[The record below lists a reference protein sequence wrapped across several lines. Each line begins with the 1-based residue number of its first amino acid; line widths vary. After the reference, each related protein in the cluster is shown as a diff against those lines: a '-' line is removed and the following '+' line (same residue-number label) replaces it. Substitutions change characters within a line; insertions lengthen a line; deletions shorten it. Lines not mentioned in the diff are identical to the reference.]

1 MNKVT
6 MILLCSLVTMAAR
19 IIPQFISSLDKLP
32 RVIKKAML
40 LLPTA
45 ALGSLIFPLA
55 LTDFGSSWY
64 AGLGG
69 VVIAFIAGHKRTSMI
84 VAIILALIATM
95 LLLLI

>member
-1 MNKVT
+1 MNKIL

-19 IIPQFISSLDKLP
+19 IIPQYISSLEKLP
-32 RVIKKAML
+32 KSVKKAML

-55 LTDFGSSWY
+55 LTDFSSQWY

-69 VVIAFIAGHKRTSMI
+69 IAIAFIAGLKRRSMI
-84 VAIILALIATM
+84 VSIVFALIATI

>member
-1 MNKVT
+1 MNKVL
-6 MILLCSLVTMAAR
+6 MILLCSLVTMSAR
-19 IIPQFISSLDKLP
+19 IVPQYISSLDKLP
-32 RVIKKAML
+32 KVIKKAML

-55 LTDFGSSWY
+55 LTDFSSAWY

-69 VVIAFIAGHKRTSMI
+69 VVVAFLAGLKRTSMI
-84 VAIILALIATM
+84 VAIILALVATL

>member
-1 MNKVT
+1 MNKIL

-19 IIPQFISSLDKLP
+19 IIPQYISSLEKLP
-32 RVIKKAML
+32 KSVKKAML

-55 LTDFGSSWY
+55 LTDFASSWY

-69 VVIAFIAGHKRTSMI
+69 VVVAFFLGFKRTSMI
-84 VAIILALIATM
+84 VAIILALITT
-95 LLLLI
+95 LLLLMI

>member
-1 MNKVT
+1 MNKVL

-19 IIPQFISSLDKLP
+19 IVPQYISSLDKLP
-32 RVIKKAML
+32 KVIKKAML

-55 LTDFGSSWY
+55 LKDFSSAWY

-69 VVIAFIAGHKRTSMI
+69 VVVAFLAGLKRTSMI
-84 VAIILALIATM
+84 VAIILALVATL

>member
-1 MNKVT
+1 MNKVL

-19 IIPQFISSLDKLP
+19 IVPQYISSLDKLP
-32 RVIKKAML
+32 KVIKKAML

-45 ALGSLIFPLA
+45 ALGSLILPLA
-55 LTDFGSSWY
+55 LTDFSSAWY

-69 VVIAFIAGHKRTSMI
+69 VVVAFLAGLKRTSMI
-84 VAIILALIATM
+84 VAIILALVATL